1 MQLLILKRNVTLDEE
16 LVKSSMNIIL
26 TYDLINIWRIRNPT
40 TERFLW
46 RQKNPLIQRRL
57 NFWLFSKMKSMKQRT

>member
-1 MQLLILKRNVTLDEE
+1 MQLLILKRNVTLHEE

-46 RQKNPLIQRRL
+46 RQKKSLNP
-57 NFWLFSKMKSMKQRT
+57 KAT